1 MEVILL
7 ETIGKLGD
15 LGEKVQVK
23 SGYGR
28 NYLIPQ
34 KKAVPATQENLEAF
48 EKMRAE
54 LEKNEDEKLL
64 QAKERAEK
72 IGTIDLRI
80 AAKVGEEGKLFGS
93 VTVRDIA
100 EAAVAE
106 GIELERSEVR
116 LPEGPIRNTGE
127 FQVDIQLHPEVNA
140 QIKLVVVGED

>member
-80 AAKVGEEGKLFGS
+80 VAKVGEEGKLFGS

>member
-72 IGTIDLRI
+72 IGAIDLRI